1 MVSGSGFGEVLRE
14 EMEVKHELGYRV
26 TLQMVLMAD
35 SAELELERE
44 GDSELDTWMRAASRR
59 PITKVKQMRA
69 EMVRMEKMGF
79 WGLGDFGF
87 EV

>member
-1 MVSGSGFGEVLRE
+1 MASGSGFGEALRE
-14 EMEVKHELGYRV
+14 EMEVKHELGLRV

-69 EMVRMEKMGF
+69 EMVRVEKKGF